1 MKEGNHMNHLALNQ
15 NIFNKTLV
23 FGSGPQEGTSL
34 SPTSTFEGLKVY
46 LNGVHV
52 MPEFTEL
59 NEGSLIG
66 RMTHPN
72 AMDGMPGIS
81 GELTY
86 ELWDT
91 SKEYLIVVRLKLDEM
106 ANGDSDPAVDILA
119 LIKRDELPSNIADS
133 EDNFSLIAKEMILC
147 HFDLLFEFYDSLDD
161 LDDWTFE
168 EDELYTLVKHHFD
181 LKESVKLLKKELT

>member
-1 MKEGNHMNHLALNQ
+1 MNHLALNQ

-52 MPEFTEL
+52 MPEYAEL
-59 NEGSLIG
+59 NEGSSIG

-119 LIKRDELPSNIADS
+119 LIKRDELPGNIADS
-133 EDNFSLIAKEMILC
+133 EDNFSLIAQEMILC
-147 HFDLLFEFYDSLDD
+147 HFDLLFEFYESLED

-168 EDELYTLVKHHFD
+168 EDELYALVKHHFD

>member
-23 FGSGPQEGTSL
+23 IGSGPQEGTSL

-81 GELTY
+81 GEITY

-133 EDNFSLIAKEMILC
+133 EDNFSLIAKEMMLC

-161 LDDWTFE
+161 LNDWTFE
-168 EDELYTLVKHHFD
+168 EDELYALVKHHFD